1 MAVVLQCTSTT
12 TEKNVFV
19 LIEYQVIVAYS
30 DFLMFLYL
38 LREMSCNTHIEVETG
53 NITTKYNKVLT
64 SFLEL
69 NTVYEIA
76 NSVHCIME
84 VCKF

>member
-38 LREMSCNTHIEVETG
+38 LREMSCNTPIEVETG

-64 SFLEL
+64 SL
-69 NTVYEIA
+69 
-76 NSVHCIME
+76 S
-84 VCKF
+84 